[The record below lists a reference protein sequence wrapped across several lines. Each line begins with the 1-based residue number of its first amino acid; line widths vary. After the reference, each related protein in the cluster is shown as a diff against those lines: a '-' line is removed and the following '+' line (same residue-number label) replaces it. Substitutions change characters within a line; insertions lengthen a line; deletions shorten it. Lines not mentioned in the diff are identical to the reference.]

1 MIKSKKFSVSAGL
14 VIALIVLANK
24 DPQTISSFEHNELKT
39 DQKTCMTE
47 GCIGK
52 EIFLKITVSF
62 FLLIF

>member
-1 MIKSKKFSVSAGL
+1 MLIKSKKFSVSAGL

-52 EIFLKITVSF
+52 D
-62 FLLIF
+62 